1 MKHNILSLDFWQ
13 DTAIY
18 GGKSFPSGTLGCD
31 ALNIPANV
39 MAVHYQNPETLDF
52 QGLFGIASSNLLPI
66 YYF

>member
-31 ALNIPANV
+31 ALSMRYPSFELSEGEAAERNR
-39 MAVHYQNPETLDF
+39 DF
-52 QGLFGIASSNLLPI
+52 I
-66 YYF
+66 